1 MSEEITYLELSE
13 ANSHKFY
20 EVKVAGTQVT
30 IRYGRIGDAG
40 QSSSSNFPTPEKA
53 VAEANKKI
61 NEKIKKGYERAVQ
74 GVRQKR
80 AVTRR
85 TAMFDAY
92 ADPAP
97 ARSSGGSSRAAT
109 PAPSAVKRAPIIWNF
124 DSGSCAFGVFV
135 DENLCWVGNEAGNIF
150 ALNHDGSVNAKYRL
164 PEGVK
169 CIVADGDWLYAG
181 CDDGN
186 VYDLSGKAPRAA
198 YRIADNV
205 DIYWLDIYDGILAV
219 SDENGR
225 VTVINHEDES
235 QWTKK
240 SKSDRGWMVR
250 CDEIGVYHGHR
261 GGVTM
266 YDWED
271 GTVIWHRDTPGDV
284 LFGWQEETMVYA
296 CTSLRTVHAF
306 TKKGE
311 AGADCQCDG
320 AVFSCATS
328 PDGKLIFAG
337 DINGWVYCFDETGK
351 RLWKLATGCG
361 QALSMQYF
369 QEKLYIVTRNGSLA
383 CIDASEAAITAA
395 SQGTVP
401 LAVAITA
408 PKNIAA
414 TVVSTTVDT
423 TSDSSTGVI
432 VECYREGSELRVR
445 VVSEGFEP
453 SWHCQFPK
461 DVREEGARYV
471 VDEVREASRGGFYR
485 VRGNIRKLVEG

>member
-53 VAEANKKI
+53 TAEATKKI

-85 TAMFDAY
+85 TAMFDSY
-92 ADPAP
+92 ANAAPAP
-97 ARSSGGSSRAAT
+97 ARGASRAT
-109 PAPSAVKRAPIIWNF
+109 PAPPVNRAPIIWNF
-124 DSGSCAFGVFV
+124 DSGSCAFGIFV
-135 DENLCWVGNEAGNIF
+135 DEHRCWVGNENGVIF
-150 ALNHDGSVNAKYRL
+150 ALNHDGTVHAKYKL

-186 VYDLSGKAPRAA
+186 VYDLSGKTPRAA
-198 YRIADNV
+198 YRIDDKV
-205 DIYWLDIYDGILAV
+205 DIYWLDISDGILAV
-219 SDENGR
+219 SDEKGN

-235 QWTKK
+235 QWTKR
-240 SKSDRGWMVR
+240 SKGNRGWMVR
-250 CDEIGVYHGHR
+250 CDEIGVYHGHSE
-261 GGVTM
+261 GVTM

-271 GTVIWHRDTPGDV
+271 GAVIWHRDSQGDV
-284 LFGWQEETMVYA
+284 LFGWQEEAMIYA
-296 CTSLRTVHAF
+296 CTSHRVVHAF
-306 TKKGE
+306 SKKGDV
-311 AGADCQCDG
+311 GPTYQCDG

-337 DINGWVYCFDETGK
+337 DINGAVYCFAESGE
-351 RLWKLATGCG
+351 RLWKLTTGCG

-383 CIDASEAAITAA
+383 CIDASETAIAAAG
-395 SQGTVP
+395 QGTIP
-401 LAVAITA
+401 KAVAITA
-408 PKNIAA
+408 PKMAEAVVA
-414 TVVSTTVDT
+414 TSVET
-423 TSDSSTGVI
+423 TSDSSTGVL

-445 VVSEGFEP
+445 VLSEGFNQT
-453 SWHCQFPK
+453 WHCQFPK
-461 DVREEGARYV
+461 DMREAGARFM
-471 VDEVREASRGGFYR
+471 VDEVRESSRGGFYR
-485 VRGNIRKLVEG
+485 VRGNIRKLV

>member
-1 MSEEITYLELSE
+1 MSEDITYLELSE

-53 VAEANKKI
+53 TAEAAKKI

-80 AVTRR
+80 SVTRR
-85 TAMFDAY
+85 TAMFDSY
-92 ADPAP
+92 ANAAPAP
-97 ARSSGGSSRAAT
+97 ARGASRGT
-109 PAPSAVKRAPIIWNF
+109 PAPPVNRAPIVWNF
-124 DSGSCAFGVFV
+124 DSGSCAFGIFV
-135 DENLCWVGNEAGNIF
+135 DEHRCWVGNENGVIF
-150 ALNHDGSVNAKYRL
+150 ALNHDGTVHAKYKL

-186 VYDLSGKAPRAA
+186 VYDLSGKTPRAA
-198 YRIADNV
+198 YRIDDNV
-205 DIYWLDIYDGILAV
+205 DIYWLDISDGILAV
-219 SDENGR
+219 SDEKGN

-235 QWTKK
+235 QWTKR
-240 SKSDRGWMVR
+240 STGNRGWMVR
-250 CDEIGVYHGHR
+250 CDEIGVYHGHSA
-261 GGVTM
+261 GVTM

-271 GTVIWHRDTPGDV
+271 GAVIWHRDSQGDV
-284 LFGWQEETMVYA
+284 LFGWQEEAMIYA
-296 CTSLRTVHAF
+296 CTSHRVVHAF
-306 TKKGE
+306 SKKGDV
-311 AGADCQCDG
+311 GPTYQCDG

-337 DINGWVYCFDETGK
+337 DINGAVYCFAESGE
-351 RLWKLATGCG
+351 RLWKLTTGCG

-383 CIDASEAAITAA
+383 CIDASETAITAA
-395 SQGTVP
+395 GQGTIP
-401 LAVAITA
+401 KAVAITA
-408 PKNIAA
+408 PKMTEATVAA
-414 TVVSTTVDT
+414 TVET
-423 TSDSSTGVI
+423 TSDASTGVL

-445 VVSEGFEP
+445 VLSEGFNQT
-453 SWHCQFPK
+453 WHCQFPK
-461 DVREEGARYV
+461 DLREAGARFM
-471 VDEVREASRGGFYR
+471 VDEVRESSRGGFYR
-485 VRGNIRKLVEG
+485 VRGNIRRLV